1 MPAHTPTQK
10 IAIQQFIGITNVKE
24 SAAAKQLKNNN
35 WNLQNAVNAPADQD
49 LPNARFY
56 QGSNASSTPSQAEQ
70 NLNKLFDKYRDN
82 AREEPDA
89 IGVEGCMRYLGDLG
103 LSLEEPVVLAVLTEL
118 DAPTMGEL
126 TRKGF
131 VDGWKKHRASDMPT
145 QISHLSSLRQHLPTP
160 SLAPTSTF
168 HRTYRHTFRLALTT
182 GQRTLP
188 LDTAVEYFRLLL
200 APPGLAWNTP
210 TTPWLDL
217 WLEYL
222 TEKWKK
228 AINKDV
234 WEQTGVFVVKS
245 LEDESMGWWSEEGAW
260 PSCLDE
266 FVAFVRS
273 RRGEGQGGEG
283 DGMEL

>member
-1 MPAHTPTQK
+1 MEETPVEASLPLPPLIAFPSTHILHKTQEREQK
-10 IAIQQFIGITNVKE
+10 TF
-24 SAAAKQLKNNN
+24 QL
-35 WNLQNAVNAPADQD
+35 
-49 LPNARFY
+49 
-56 QGSNASSTPSQAEQ
+56 T
-70 NLNKLFDKYRDN
+70 
-82 AREEPDA
+82 
-89 IGVEGCMRYLGDLG
+89 
-103 LSLEEPVVLAVLTEL
+103 
-118 DAPTMGEL
+118 APTP
-126 TRKGF
+126 
-131 VDGWKKHRASDMPT
+131 KKNSASDMPT